1 MRTAAKRSSVTSKGG
16 LMTWQDAVRPLSIAF
31 DRDTESATTVVTVSG
46 EIDLRLHDQLRE
58 VLIHEVDADRHLIV
72 DLTDVDFLDSTG
84 LGLLVGVLKRARE
97 RAERLGVDTAALI
110 LVITA
115 PEVWRTLQITR
126 LDSVFTVV
134 DRLEDAQSL
143 V

>member
-1 MRTAAKRSSVTSKGG
+1 
-16 LMTWQDAVRPLSIAF
+16 MTWQDAVRPVSISF
-31 DRDTESATTVVTVSG
+31 DRDAESATTVVTVGG
-46 EIDLRLHDQLRE
+46 EIDLRLHGQLRD
-58 VLIHEVDADRHLIV
+58 VLNHEVDAGQHLIV

-97 RAERLGVDTAALI
+97 RAQRLGVDAAALI

-126 LDSVFTVV
+126 LDKVFTVV

>member
-1 MRTAAKRSSVTSKGG
+1 
-16 LMTWQDAVRPLSIAF
+16 MTWQDAVRPVSISF
-31 DRDTESATTVVTVSG
+31 DRDAESATTVVTVSG
-46 EIDLRLHDQLRE
+46 EIDLRLHGQLRE
-58 VLIHEVDADRHLIV
+58 VLTHEVDTGQHLIL

-97 RAERLGVDTAALI
+97 RAERLGVDAAALI

-115 PEVWRTLQITR
+115 PEVWRTLHITR
-126 LDSVFTVV
+126 LDEVFTVV

-143 V
+143 I